1 MNEVAAIIIAAGAS
15 SRLGEPKQLLL
26 LEGETLLGRAV
37 RIAKEA
43 GADPVLV
50 ILGAN
55 RERIEAEVDL
65 SGVRVVGNNG
75 WQEGMASS
83 IRLGVE
89 EVQKQPTP
97 ASGVLLA
104 ICDQPAVTS
113 EHLARMIETFREH
126 PASAVAS
133 TYAGKRGIPAIFPQ
147 KAFVDLLALTGD
159 QGARGLLSQADRKVI
174 EVPLA
179 GGELDI
185 DRPADLIHL
194 RSGKPMQYL
203 G

>member
-26 LEGETLLGRAV
+26 VEGETLLGRAV

-75 WQEGMASS
+75 WQEGLASS

-89 EVQKQPTP
+89 EVQNQPTP

-113 EHLARMIETFREH
+113 EHLARMIETFREQ

-133 TYAGKRGIPAIFPQ
+133 TYAGKRGIPAVFPRS
-147 KAFVDLLALTGD
+147 AFVDLLALTGD

-174 EVPLA
+174 EMPLA

>member
-1 MNEVAAIIIAAGAS
+1 MNDVAAVIIAAGAS

-26 LEGETLLGRAV
+26 VEGETLLGRAI
-37 RIAKEA
+37 RIATEA

-50 ILGAN
+50 ILGAS
-55 RERIEAEVDL
+55 RERIEAEMDL
-65 SGVRVVGNNG
+65 SGVRVVGNDG

-83 IRLGVE
+83 IRLGIE

-97 ASGVLLA
+97 APGVLLT

-126 PASAVAS
+126 PGCSIAS
-133 TYAGKRGIPAIFPQ
+133 TYSGKRGIPAIFPRN
-147 KAFVDLLALTGD
+147 AFADLLALTGD
-159 QGARGLLSQADRKVI
+159 QGARGLLSPPDRKVI
-174 EVPLA
+174 EMPLV

>member
-1 MNEVAAIIIAAGAS
+1 MNKVAAVIVAAGAS

-26 LEGETLLGRAV
+26 LEGETLLGRAI
-37 RIAKEA
+37 RIAMEA
-43 GADPVLV
+43 GAGPVLV

-65 SGVRVVGNNG
+65 SGVKVVANSG

-83 IRLGVE
+83 IRLGVKE
-89 EVQKQPTP
+89 LSKQAPES
-97 ASGVLLA
+97 AGVLLMV
-104 ICDQPAVTS
+104 CDQPAVTS
-113 EHLARMIETFREH
+113 EHVSRMIEIFRKQ
-126 PASAVAS
+126 PASAIAS
-133 TYAGKRGIPAIFPQ
+133 TYAGKRGIPAIFPRS
-147 KAFVDLLALTGD
+147 AFVDLLALSGD
-159 QGARGLLSQADRKVI
+159 QGARGLLSQDGREVI

-194 RSGKPMQYL
+194 RSGKPMQYFD
-203 G
+203 

>member
-1 MNEVAAIIIAAGAS
+1 MNEVAAVIIAAGGS
-15 SRLGEPKQLLL
+15 SRLGEPKQLLM
-26 LEGETLLGRAV
+26 LEGETLLRRAT
-37 RIAKEA
+37 RMASEA

-65 SGVRVVGNNG
+65 AGVKVVANNG
-75 WQEGMASS
+75 WKEGMASS
-83 IRLGVE
+83 IRLGIE
-89 EVQKQPTP
+89 GLKKEGTQP
-97 ASGVLLA
+97 AGVLLMV
-104 ICDQPAVTS
+104 CDQPAVTS
-113 EHLARMIETFREH
+113 EHLRRMIETFRQH
-126 PASAVAS
+126 PASAIAS
-133 TYAGKRGIPAIFPQ
+133 TYAGKRGIPAIFPRN
-147 KAFVDLLALTGD
+147 AFAHLLALAGD
-159 QGARGLLSQADRKVI
+159 QGARRLLSQADREVI

-185 DRPADLIHL
+185 DSPADLIHL